1 MILCA
6 DDYAMTGGVSRA
18 ILALAHAKR
27 ISATSCMTN
36 RPHWKEW
43 SEYLKPLRSHLSVGL
58 HLNFTLGQPLSPMPH
73 LAPHGTFEPLKT
85 VMQRAFTMR
94 LDQAELRQEIHVQLH
109 AFIEAMGTLP
119 DFIDGHQHV
128 HILPQIRSALF
139 AVLREYEGAGK
150 LWLRDPTDTVLAIVK
165 RRVCIPKALVMKA
178 LAMGFAARAQRE
190 GYETNIGF
198 SGFSAFNP
206 THGYGSDFAR
216 YRLHMGSRH
225 VIMCHPGEVDEELI
239 ALDEVTTPRE
249 NELAYLM
256 NDWDHDHA

>member
-6 DDYAMTGGVSRA
+6 DDYAMTAGVSRA

-27 ISATSCMTN
+27 ISATSCMTT
-36 RPHWKEW
+36 RPYWREW
-43 SEYLKPLRSHLSVGL
+43 SEHLKPLRSHLAVGL
-58 HLNFTLGQPLSPMPH
+58 HLNFTLAEPLSPMPH
-73 LAPHGTFEPLKT
+73 LAPHGTFEPLKI

-94 LDQAELRQEIHVQLH
+94 LDQAELRQEIRAQLH

-139 AVLREYEGAGK
+139 SVLRDDEGAGK
-150 LWLRDPTDTVLAIVK
+150 FWLRDPSDTVLAIVK
-165 RRVCIPKALVMKA
+165 RRVCIPKSLLMKV

-190 GYETNIGF
+190 GFETNIGF

-206 THGYGSDFAR
+206 TRSYGSDFAR

-239 ALDEVTTPRE
+239 KLGEVTTSRE
-249 NELAYLM
+249 NELAFLM
-256 NDWDHDHA
+256 NYRDPDHA